1 MSAALQLDYVKH
13 LDDDWVAAGTAR
25 KKWLMEARSPKRKG
39 KQLPPID
46 LDWEILLFIAGRG
59 FGKTASQVQWAWWEA
74 WRVPNIVIHA
84 VAPTLS
90 DVRGTLF
97 EGPAGFNKTI
107 PPECLLGGS
116 IDKAYN
122 KTLHELRLSNGS
134 LIRGFGAVE
143 EAGRLRGPQC
153 HAMICDELREWDRP
167 AGNLETAMDNA
178 LFGLRLVY
186 PDGTPS
192 RAVMGT
198 TPKPIPYLKRFEKRA
213 KLRVVRGTSYENID
227 NLAGAYRTQILT
239 LAGTLIGK
247 QEIDG
252 LYIDE
257 ESDLSILKRSWIRL
271 WPVDRD
277 TGRPRNLPEF
287 SFIIESYDTASSEQN
302 FDAKKQETD
311 PTASIVLGIF
321 NVAQCFN
328 EQERK
333 ALGVR
338 SKYAALLLDA
348 WTERLGLPDLL
359 DRARKQHRTLWGPR
373 GKGRR
378 ADVVL
383 IEDKSSGPGV
393 RQMLAKWGVP
403 CWPFNPRVS
412 KAMRGHGI
420 SPLIKQGML
429 FVPES
434 GREDRKGLSIDWAE
448 PFLEVVTAFAGEGSV
463 LHDDYFDCLTS
474 AFTYLKDRGL
484 LEATPDEQ
492 YLDLE
497 EKKSAEQAEA
507 VRIREA
513 ERAKEARNPYGV

>member
-1 MSAALQLDYVKH
+1 MSRQRTPEEIQADLALVGDADV
-13 LDDDWVAAGTAR
+13 VAFDARRQWLLTAR
-25 KKWLMEARSPKRKG
+25 P
-39 KQLPPID
+39 KQLLPPG
-46 LDWEILLFIAGRG
+46 DWDTCVWIAGRF
-59 FGKTASQVQWAWWEA
+59 FGKTRCIVEPSWWEA
-74 WRVPNIVIHA
+74 WRVPGIRVHA
-84 VAPTLS
+84 LSPTLG
-90 DVRGTLF
+90 DIRRTIF
-97 EGPAGFNKTI
+97 EGESGFLAKI
-107 PPECLLGGS
+107 PTECLLGAS
-116 IDKAYN
+116 RDKAYN
-122 KTLHELRLSNGS
+122 KTDKELTLSNGS
-134 LIRGFGAVE
+134 KILGFACVE
-143 EAGRLRGPQC
+143 EADRLRGPQC
-153 HAMICDELREWDRP
+153 HHLLFDEAAAADRP
-167 AGNLETAMDNA
+167 SGNLEAAWKVAA
-178 LFGLRLVY
+178 LGCRLPY
-186 PDGTPS
+186 PDGSPS
-192 RAVMGT
+192 RKLIAT
-198 TPKPIPYLKRFEKRA
+198 TPRPIPFLKRLIKRPG
-213 KLRVVRGTSYENID
+213 VVTINGTSYEN
-227 NLAGAYRTQILT
+227 LANVAVAVRREL
-239 LAGTLIGK
+239 LALEGTLYGK
-247 QEIDG
+247 QEIHG
-252 LYIDE
+252 LFIDE

-287 SFIIESYDTASSEQN
+287 SFIIESYDTASSEEN